1 LSRLMGVGQNPARN
15 RLAMSLVLTVSL
27 TSCTAAWPCIPDGA
41 VVVRG
46 VDESKDV
53 FW

>member
-1 LSRLMGVGQNPARN
+1 
-15 RLAMSLVLTVSL
+15 MSLVLTVSL
-27 TSCTAAWPCIPDGA
+27 TSCTAAWPCIPHGA
-41 VVVRG
+41 VVRG